1 LLLNRRSFDFSPK
14 GLESK
19 FRILGTADL
28 GSAEENSMRMIMHV
42 YMPVDVFNAAVRDG
56 SVGAKMQKILGEQK
70 PEAAYFTEYHG
81 QRSGILI
88 VNLNQ
93 ASEIPKFAEPWF
105 LTFNAKVELH
115 PAMTLQDLGA
125 SGLDA
130 IGKQWS

>member
-1 LLLNRRSFDFSPK
+1 
-14 GLESK
+14 
-19 FRILGTADL
+19 
-28 GSAEENSMRMIMHV
+28 MRMIMHV

-56 SVGAKMQKILGEQK
+56 SAGAKMQKILGEQK

>member
-1 LLLNRRSFDFSPK
+1 
-14 GLESK
+14 
-19 FRILGTADL
+19 
-28 GSAEENSMRMIMHV
+28 MRMIMHV

-56 SVGAKMQKILGEQK
+56 SAGAKMQKILADQK